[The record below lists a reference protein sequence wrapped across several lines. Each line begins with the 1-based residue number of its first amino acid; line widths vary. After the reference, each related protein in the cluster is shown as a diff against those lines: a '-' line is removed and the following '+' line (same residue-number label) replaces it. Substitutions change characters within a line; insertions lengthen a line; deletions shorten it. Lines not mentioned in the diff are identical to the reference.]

1 MLIRVWM
8 TLVTVAS
15 IFCFPCQA
23 TPIAA
28 AWHTIAAKDSDAAL
42 ALIETDHPG
51 AAPEL
56 GDTAFQARL
65 ALAKAHVAERLPK
78 VTDYPSYAALM
89 AGLAAD
95 FQDGH
100 IWSNAIVGTQL
111 VNSSGILLIRR
122 NDHWV
127 VGVQQTIDGEPDIK
141 GSVLLGCDG
150 KDANTWAFPRITQF
164 RGDPSLEAI
173 RASAALW
180 LLTDDSNPFLI
191 RPSRCRFAKP
201 GLQPQDV
208 VLHWHPALTA
218 RLRAAVEK
226 VTKHSDSGMKVE
238 PFSGGWWIGL
248 DTLDDTAQKVV
259 DLVQNNQAAIRVAP
273 MVVIDLRGNGGGD
286 SRYSS
291 AIARALVGDKTFAAA
306 QVSLPT
312 CSGDFWRVSQSVFA
326 AVQHNLERAE
336 ADHDAAGI
344 SFYRPVVNDMRQA
357 IIVHRGF
364 SPSLPVC
371 ARDTIAVNQDNAPQ
385 SLPPSEMKG
394 RLVLITDHSCFS
406 SCLIAANLF
415 RRLGALHV
423 GEATDRST
431 RYMEVREEILP
442 SKLRAFSTLQKVAVG
457 LGDYGPYIPEITY
470 PGALSDDTMLKT
482 WVASLADRQRHYEVR
497 NN

>member
-1 MLIRVWM
+1 MRSRVWA
-8 TLVTVAS
+8 TLVAITG

-23 TPIAA
+23 TPIEN
-28 AWHTIAAKDSDAAL
+28 AWHTIAVKDSDAAL

-51 AAPEL
+51 AAREL
-56 GDTAFQARL
+56 GDTAFQAHL
-65 ALAKAHVAERLPK
+65 ALAKAHIAERLPK
-78 VTDYPSYAALM
+78 VTDYPSYSALM

-100 IWSNAIVGTQL
+100 IWSNAIVGAQRI
-111 VNSSGILLIRR
+111 NSSGILLIRR
-122 NDHWV
+122 DGHWV
-127 VGVQQTIDGEPDIK
+127 VGVQQTLDGEPDIK
-141 GSVLLGCDG
+141 DSVLLGCDD
-150 KDANTWAFPRITQF
+150 KDADTWAFPRIAQF

-218 RLRAAVEK
+218 RVRTAVEK
-226 VTKHSDSGMKVE
+226 VMKHGDAGLSVE

-259 DLVQNNQAAIRVAP
+259 DLVRNNQAALRGAP

-286 SRYSS
+286 SRYSN
-291 AIARALVGDKTFAAA
+291 AIARSLVGDKTFTAA
-306 QVSLPT
+306 QVSLPA
-312 CSGDFWRVSQSVFA
+312 CSGDFWRVSPGVLA
-326 AVQHNLERAE
+326 AIQHNLERAE

-344 SFYRPVVNDMRQA
+344 SFYRPVVNDMKQA
-357 IIVHRGF
+357 IAAHREF

-371 ARDTIAVNQDNAPQ
+371 ARNTLAVNQDKAPQ

-394 RLVLITDHSCFS
+394 RLVLITDHDCFS

-442 SKLRAFSTLQKVAVG
+442 SKLRAFSTLQKVSVG

-470 PGALSDDTMLKT
+470 PGAFSEDATLKT
-482 WVASLADRQRHYEVR
+482 WIAALADRHHHEVR